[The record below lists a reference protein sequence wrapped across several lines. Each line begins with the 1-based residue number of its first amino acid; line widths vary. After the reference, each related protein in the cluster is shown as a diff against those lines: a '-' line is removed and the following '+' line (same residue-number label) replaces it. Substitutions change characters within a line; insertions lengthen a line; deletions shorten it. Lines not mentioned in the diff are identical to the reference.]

1 MLYAVCDLGGTTTQV
16 ALIDERGKISL
27 DARQPTLLKSSTS
40 IIDGVVELTEELL
53 AAVGKTKVDLDGFGI
68 GVAGL
73 VDFKTGAV
81 VFAPN
86 LPLRNA
92 PLKKI
97 LSGRL
102 GTRVVV
108 ENDAAAA
115 TLGEARFGAGR
126 GVQNLVML
134 TIGTGIGGGII
145 VDGALY
151 RGTSGSAGELGHM
164 VIDAGGAPCE
174 CGGQGCLEAA
184 ASGRAI
190 AARARAA
197 VKKAG
202 GGKIVDLVEGDLKN
216 ITGEVV
222 AQAAG
227 AGDKTAVAVLEET
240 GRLIG
245 AGLVT
250 IVNAFN
256 PDMIILGGGVMNG
269 DTIIL
274 KTASAAVKKC
284 GLVPNRDVVKIVPAK
299 LGNKAGLYGIG
310 SLLAETA
317 K

>member
-1 MLYAVCDLGGTTTQV
+1 MLYAVCDLGGTTTRI
-16 ALIDERGKISL
+16 ALIDERGVIKL
-27 DARQPTLLKSSTS
+27 DASQPTPRKSSTS

-53 AAVGKTKVDLDGFGI
+53 AAAGKGKSNLDGFGI

-73 VDFKTGAV
+73 VDFKTGTV

-86 LPLRNA
+86 LPLRNT

-97 LSGRL
+97 LAKRF

-108 ENDAAAA
+108 DNDAAAA
-115 TLGEARFGAGR
+115 TLGEAKFGAGR
-126 GVQNLVML
+126 GVKNFIML
-134 TIGTGIGGGII
+134 TIGTGIGGGIVI
-145 VDGALY
+145 DGVLY

-164 VIDAGGAPCE
+164 VITAEGPGCE
-174 CGGQGCLEAA
+174 CGGQGCLEAV

-202 GGKIVDLVEGDLKN
+202 RGKIVDLAAGDLKN

-222 AQAAG
+222 AQAAR
-227 AGDKTAVAVLEET
+227 AGDKTAVGVLEET

-245 AGLVT
+245 AGLVS

-256 PDMIILGGGVMNG
+256 PDMIALGGGVMDG

-274 KTASAAVKKC
+274 KTAAAVVKKC
-284 GLVPNRDVVKIVPAK
+284 GLVPNRDVVKIVPAR
-299 LGNKAGLYGIG
+299 LGNKAGLYGAYVLI
-310 SLLAETA
+310 SETE
-317 K
+317 

>member
-16 ALIDERGKISL
+16 ALVDERGVIKI
-27 DARQPTLLKSSTS
+27 DARRPTLLKSSTF
-40 IIDGVVELTEELL
+40 IIDGVVSLTEELL
-53 AAVGKTKVDLDGFGI
+53 AAIQKSSADLDGFGI

-73 VDFKTGAV
+73 VDFKTGTI

-92 PLKKI
+92 PLKKT
-97 LSGRL
+97 LAGRFRTKVL
-102 GTRVVV
+102 V
-108 ENDAAAA
+108 ENDANAA

-126 GVQNLVML
+126 GVRNLVML

-145 VDGALY
+145 IEGGLY
-151 RGTSGSAGELGHM
+151 RGSSGSAGELGHM
-164 VIDAGGAPCE
+164 VIEAGKGACG
-174 CGGQGCLEAA
+174 CGGQGCLEAL

-190 AARARAA
+190 AARARSA

-202 GGKIVDLVEGDLKN
+202 GGKIVDLAVGDLKN

-222 AQAAG
+222 AQAAQ

-240 GRLIG
+240 GRFIG

-256 PDMIILGGGVMNG
+256 PDMIVLGGGVMEG
-269 DTIIL
+269 DTYIL
-274 KTASAAVKKC
+274 KTAAAAVKKC

-299 LGNKAGLYGIG
+299 LGNKAGLYGMS
-310 SLLAETA
+310 SLLAEP

>member
-16 ALIDERGKISL
+16 ALVDERGVIKI
-27 DARQPTLLKSSTS
+27 DARRPTLLKSSSS
-40 IIDGVVELTEELL
+40 IIDGVVDLTEELL
-53 AAVGKTKVDLDGFGI
+53 AAINKTKSDLDGFGI

-73 VDFKTGAV
+73 VDFKTGTV

-92 PLKKI
+92 PIKKT
-97 LSGRL
+97 LAGRF

-126 GVQNLVML
+126 GVKNLVML

-145 VDGALY
+145 IDGSLY

-164 VIDAGGAPCE
+164 VIEAGKAACE
-174 CGGQGCLEAA
+174 CGGQGCLEAL

-190 AARARAA
+190 AARARTA

-202 GGKIVDLVEGDLKN
+202 GGKIVDLAVGDLKN

-222 AQAAG
+222 SQAAQ

-240 GRLIG
+240 GRFIG

-256 PDMIILGGGVMNG
+256 PDMIILGGGVMEG
-269 DTIIL
+269 DTLIL
-274 KTASAAVKKC
+274 KTAAAAVKKC
-284 GLVPNRDVVKIVPAK
+284 GLIPNRDVVKIVPAK
-299 LGNKAGLYGIG
+299 LGNKAGLYGIS
-310 SLLAETA
+310 SLLAET
-317 K
+317 KK